1 MMGSYILKHDFW
13 TMNAQWRLF
22 ERVYDRFF
30 LFLES
35 LGALLLALMCV
46 CLINREKKKD

>member
-13 TMNAQWRLF
+13 TMDAQWRLF

-35 LGALLLALMCV
+35 LGALLISLNYVRL
-46 CLINREKKKD
+46 LDQ